1 MIRGILS
8 LVLNAVALLLVAQI
22 FDGFT
27 IESFWT
33 AVIASLILA
42 ILNAIVKPILKLL
55 TLPINIM
62 TLGLFTFVING
73 LTLMMTQAILT
84 GFVIDGFGI
93 AILAAIVLS
102 IINLILDKTILAKK

>member
-8 LVLNAVALLLVAQI
+8 LVLNAVALLFVAQI

-62 TLGLFTFVING
+62 TLGLFTFVIYVF
-73 LTLMMTQAILT
+73 TLMMS
-84 GFVIDGFGI
+84 
-93 AILAAIVLS
+93 LS
-102 IINLILDKTILAKK
+102 ILIDFLIYVFCISILVYTILF

>member
-84 GFVIDGFGI
+84 DFVIDGFGI

>member
-8 LVLNAVALLLVAQI
+8 LVLNAVALLFVAQI

-84 GFVIDGFGI
+84 DFVIDGFGI